1 MRINANFELHPAGVY
16 DILFN
21 SFKGVDFVNCKQF
34 EKIRSENPFMP
45 LNDIVHELV
54 LQDIISFA
62 VMPGSRIS
70 ESSIAQGLGISRSPV
85 KAALEKLA
93 SNNYI
98 KIQNSRYYVAEFN
111 KKDYD
116 EICDFTEMIETHAAG
131 EAALNITKEQLDE
144 LYDMAHKLQ
153 DTYDEAFHKGKDFV
167 FAKLLEQEINFHFSV
182 VKASGNQLITDI
194 YDQMKYRLF
203 RCRSY
208 LLFSRPEGFYDTID
222 TDHVFICDILKFGDR
237 DMAAAAIR
245 RHLGVSRSGIERYNL
260 LELTNKK

>member
-1 MRINANFELHPAGVY
+1 M
-16 DILFN
+16 D
-21 SFKGVDFVNCKQF
+21 CKQF
-34 EKIRSENPFMP
+34 EKIRDENPFMP
-45 LNDIVHELV
+45 LNDIVHELI

-70 ESSIAQGLGISRSPV
+70 ESSIAQELGISRSPV

-116 EICDFTEMIETHAAG
+116 EICDFTMMIETYAAG
-131 EAALNITKEQLDE
+131 EAALNITPEQLDE
-144 LYDMAHKLQ
+144 LYKIAHNLQ
-153 DTYDEAFHKGKDFV
+153 SLYDEAFHKGKNFV

-182 VKASGNQLITDI
+182 VKASGNQLITDL

-208 LLFSRPEGFYDTID
+208 LLFSRPEGFYDTLD

-245 RHLGVSRSGIERYNL
+245 RHLGISRSGIERYNL
-260 LELTNKK
+260 LDLTKK

>member
-1 MRINANFELHPAGVY
+1 M
-16 DILFN
+16 D
-21 SFKGVDFVNCKQF
+21 CKQF
-34 EKIRSENPFMP
+34 EKIRDENPFMP
-45 LNDIVHELV
+45 LNDIVHELI

-70 ESSIAQGLGISRSPV
+70 ESSIAQELGISRSPV

-116 EICDFTEMIETHAAG
+116 EICDFTMMIETYAAG
-131 EAALNITKEQLDE
+131 EAALNITPEQLDE
-144 LYDMAHKLQ
+144 LYKIAHNLQ
-153 DTYDEAFHKGKDFV
+153 SLYDEAFHKGKNFV

-182 VKASGNQLITDI
+182 VKASGNQLITDL

-208 LLFSRPEGFYDTID
+208 LLFSRPEGFYDTLD

-245 RHLGVSRSGIERYNL
+245 RHLGISRSGIERYNL
-260 LELTNKK
+260 LDLTRK

>member
-1 MRINANFELHPAGVY
+1 MNW
-16 DILFN
+16 
-21 SFKGVDFVNCKQF
+21 KQF
-34 EKIRSENPFMP
+34 EKIRSEKSFMP
-45 LNDIVHELV
+45 LNDIVDEFG

-208 LLFSRPEGFYDTID
+208 LLFSRPDGFYDTLD

-245 RHLGVSRSGIERYNL
+245 RHLGISRSGIERFNL

>member
-1 MRINANFELHPAGVY
+1 MIFFNIITNETGD
-16 DILFN
+16 DIMD
-21 SFKGVDFVNCKQF
+21 VKQF

-70 ESSIAQGLGISRSPV
+70 ESSIAQELGISRSPV
-85 KAALEKLA
+85 KAA
-93 SNNYI
+93 
-98 KIQNSRYYVAEFN
+98 
-111 KKDYD
+111 
-116 EICDFTEMIETHAAG
+116 G
-131 EAALNITKEQLDE
+131 EAALNITKQQLDE
-144 LYDMAHKLQ
+144 LYEMAHRLQ
-153 DTYDEAFHKGKDFV
+153 DIYDEAFHKGKDFV
-167 FAKLLEQEINFHFSV
+167 FKKLLEQEINFHFAV
-182 VKASGNQLITDI
+182 VKASGNSLITDI

-208 LLFSRPEGFYDTID
+208 LLFSRPEGFYDTVD
-222 TDHVFICDILKFGDR
+222 NDHVFICDILKFGDR

>member
-1 MRINANFELHPAGVY
+1 M
-16 DILFN
+16 D
-21 SFKGVDFVNCKQF
+21 CKQF
-34 EKIRSENPFMP
+34 EKIRKENPFMP
-45 LNDIVHELV
+45 LNDVVHELI
-54 LQDIISFA
+54 LQDIISFSLL
-62 VMPGSRIS
+62 PGSRVS
-70 ESSIAQGLGISRSPV
+70 ESSIAQELGISRSPV

-98 KIQNSRYYVAEFN
+98 RIQNSRYYVTEFD
-111 KKDYD
+111 KKEYD
-116 EICDFTEMIETHAAG
+116 EICDFTQMIEAYAAG
-131 EAALNITKEQLDE
+131 EAALNITPEQLDE
-144 LYDMAHKLQ
+144 LYAMAHRLQ

-167 FAKLLEQEINFHFSV
+167 FTKLLEQEISFHFSV
-182 VKASGNQLITDI
+182 VKASGNSLITDI

-260 LELTNKK
+260 RELTKK

>member
-1 MRINANFELHPAGVY
+1 M
-16 DILFN
+16 
-21 SFKGVDFVNCKQF
+21 NCKQF

-194 YDQMKYRLF
+194 YDQMK
-203 RCRSY
+203 
-208 LLFSRPEGFYDTID
+208 
-222 TDHVFICDILKFGDR
+222 
-237 DMAAAAIR
+237 
-245 RHLGVSRSGIERYNL
+245 
-260 LELTNKK
+260 

>member
-1 MRINANFELHPAGVY
+1 M
-16 DILFN
+16 
-21 SFKGVDFVNCKQF
+21 NCKQF

-208 LLFSRPEGFYDTID
+208 LLFSRPDGFYDTLD

-237 DMAAAAIR
+237 DMAAAELFRSKGLIPPQEESPR
-245 RHLGVSRSGIERYNL
+245 RLG
-260 LELTNKK
+260 

>member
-1 MRINANFELHPAGVY
+1 M
-16 DILFN
+16 
-21 SFKGVDFVNCKQF
+21 NCKQF

-93 SNNYI
+93 SNYFI
-98 KIQNSRYYVAEFN
+98 IIQNSRYYVAEFN

-208 LLFSRPEGFYDTID
+208 LLFSRPDGFYDTLD

-245 RHLGVSRSGIERYNL
+245 RHLGISRSGIERFNL

>member
-1 MRINANFELHPAGVY
+1 
-16 DILFN
+16 
-21 SFKGVDFVNCKQF
+21 
-34 EKIRSENPFMP
+34 
-45 LNDIVHELV
+45 
-54 LQDIISFA
+54 
-62 VMPGSRIS
+62 
-70 ESSIAQGLGISRSPV
+70 
-85 KAALEKLA
+85 
-93 SNNYI
+93 
-98 KIQNSRYYVAEFN
+98 
-111 KKDYD
+111 
-116 EICDFTEMIETHAAG
+116 MIETHAAG
-131 EAALNITKEQLDE
+131 EAALNITKQQLDE

-153 DTYDEAFHKGKDFV
+153 ATYDEAFHKGKDFV

-182 VKASGNQLITDI
+182 VKASGNSLITDI